1 MERYIDTSAIRK
13 NDYRREGYVKM
24 KKSRNMKER
33 IFALVLAL
41 TMIMGLMPQNM
52 MVAEAAPGN
61 PVKVEIQVVDSHDQ
75 GELSQFDLEIKRT
88 DETEQKISLDE
99 TDIDLAESKYLVELK
114 EGGTYSY
121 TATADGYVEKTGTIE
136 VQTENDPVIMSMD
149 LAAIQ
154 VNPSSLS
161 LRVGEETELGV
172 SNPVN
177 GATYTWGTE
186 DSGVATVSNGTVT
199 ARGKGNTNVT
209 VSYKDETTKI
219 PVTVS
224 QYETELELTAVPENG
239 TDVTEVALKAK
250 VTEGTNNVN
259 EGTVTFK
266 MGNSELGVSNV
277 TNGEAT
283 YTYQTDAGQYLNGD
297 VTFTA
302 LYNGTTKYAT
312 SNDTTDQTY
321 ASTSDITVSAEG
333 LTDNSIVFNPE
344 QTTQFQLNV
353 GNDQGRGLKYES
365 LDSDVAEVSNT
376 GLVTVKKPGDIEI
389 KVTASATD
397 AYNTST
403 YTFTAIAQQKMT
415 MNDLEWQPVSKVYDG
430 NIGIT
435 ITGSVPSSLQ
445 IDNKVASYT
454 FEGSFDNINVGDN
467 KQITISGKPT
477 ISGDS
482 NYYSLDWDDKTG
494 SYTRTDGSITAK
506 KVTLSIT
513 EDVELSY
520 GQNLK
525 TAVESKNLVQADG
538 MISNDEGKYTFT
550 ATLADGNYYVNPEPY
565 SNAVIPGKV
574 NYNETDYTLETSGTP
589 VGNYNFNFEDTGKKA
604 LKVTRQEVSDTDLK
618 NALELTANDSTLAE
632 MTADGNLE
640 KIYVR
645 NNSVLQFKI
654 KEESAFA
661 DYYDAVM
668 IKFPNWES
676 YQDAAKGANVDT
688 GTLSDGQLNNVEIYF
703 ALNGQ
708 SNTYTVSNNSTDQDV
723 TDQNVIKGNNLD
735 CIYIDNTAPEI
746 ELGDLEKTIISKMEQ
761 NITFGFFSNAAYTA
775 SVTAEDKPEDNNAGA
790 VDQIQYYVWH
800 LDSEG
805 KTNYESVKG
814 TDLSAD
820 AVEGKVNSLKEED
833 WSSTAEGQIPV
844 VGNADAIEQ
853 GYYLLFVRVY
863 DQIGNG
869 ETYVSNGMVFE
880 TQAPSVIINGI
891 TDGDINNTDTE
902 YSITITEPEEYV
914 SGIGRLEVLVT
925 KTENGGET
933 VKEEPGEAQSFDNT
947 KTYEDSYIID
957 FRQEISG
964 DGSTKTKTYE
974 LNEFEDWKNITVNGK
989 VTANNNISTDIT
1001 IEVKA
1006 YDNAGNCLKN
1016 INGEETWV
1024 TKTFQ
1029 IDKKAPEIH
1038 VSFDNNSVKNDKYFK
1053 DDRIMTI
1060 EYTERNLDVDC
1071 LQFDIS
1077 VDGIEYDS
1085 QSLAD
1090 VIEKGNTSGS
1100 IIEVVSGDEDNPLE
1114 VTGDDTDEKV
1124 SALKLR
1130 FSHDKDKRDDAI
1142 YSIVP
1147 SCKDQAGNVKNGLND
1162 EDYATE
1168 TKAGESFV
1176 IDKKEPTVSE
1186 VTYKNETGS
1195 VEPKTSLL
1203 PDDEKEY
1210 SQSAVEA
1217 TVKINEKNFRLDN
1230 GEFSSEN
1237 TQFDFSATSGVDA
1250 DDQAVEISDY
1260 LAAANKGG
1268 DWTQNNSVWTSK
1280 VEMFVFDT
1288 DANYSFGFK
1297 YYDLAGNEAIYA
1309 PHYFTVD
1316 KKAPCGDVEL
1326 DSSRDI
1332 GLTDFLNMITFNIFK
1347 NTAYDIGL
1355 TGRDTT
1361 SGVASIEYIYP
1372 ENTFSTEEEVRQA
1385 TGWNRCVT
1393 GDPKGAN
1400 STLSGNFSVE
1410 PNRQFVVYE
1419 KITDYAGN
1427 VTYIYP
1433 SNGIIADN
1441 ELPQISITELNK
1453 GDARNGIYNEDIHLR
1468 ITAEDPISGDTYSGL
1483 EHVWYRVTVAG
1494 NTSYEETIHL
1504 LDLREN
1510 DAEKYQ
1516 APEKR
1521 TFTKDIT
1528 IPASANY
1535 NSNDIKVQAFVT
1547 DFSQNTEESDIM
1559 SLKMDITDPTINV
1572 TYDLNSP
1579 LNDRY
1584 YNQTRTATVTVTE
1597 RNFDPS
1603 AVRFN
1608 ITNTDGTQPTISGW
1622 SNSSDSGVSD
1632 EATHTCTVTFAA
1644 DGDYTFTLNT
1654 TDLAGNASNYTRV
1667 DDFTIDQTDPTI
1679 QVSYDNNN
1687 DAEPGYFNANR
1698 TATITVTEHNFN
1710 AAEVNTAITASL
1722 EGRGVAAPGLGAW
1735 STRGDV
1741 HTASV
1746 TFSADADYTFDV
1758 DYTDLAGNAAAD
1770 YAQDSFTIDQTAP
1783 EIEFFDIVDKSANND
1798 VVAPGVRY
1806 SDNNYTENGVELTL
1820 TGANNG
1826 SMDIDGDHSSIPN
1839 GESIKMSDFERIKE
1853 NDDLYTLSAVI
1864 TDRAGNETEDSVIFS
1879 VNRFGSVYIISDV
1892 SKEWLNT
1899 GEGEYT
1905 YINEEQDIQVTEIN
1919 VDSIVASDISYGRD
1933 GQLVDLEAG
1942 KDYEVKASGSDVSWK
1957 QYDYTINKEN
1967 FEKEGNYTVTID
1979 SEDRAT
1985 NVGNSRAKGC
1995 NIEFA
2000 VDKTAPTIVITGIEN
2015 DAQYH
2020 ANTRNIVLNAADN
2033 IAMGDVGVYV
2043 GDADD
2048 PAQSYDAK
2056 AIRAAGGELT
2066 YTMSSSNS
2074 RQDIRAVATDAAG
2087 NTAEAEITRVLLTSN
2102 LFVQFYSNTPL
2113 LVGTIVGVVVIAGG
2127 LLWFFLIYK
2136 KKKDDE
2142 AQA

>member
-1 MERYIDTSAIRK
+1 MDILYLMERYIDTSAIRK
-13 NDYRREGYVKM
+13 NDYRREGDVKM

-33 IFALVLAL
+33 IFAFVLAL

-52 MVAEAAPGN
+52 MVAKAAPGN

-75 GELSQFDLEIKRT
+75 SELSQFDLEIERT
-88 DETEQKISLDE
+88 DETEQEISLDE
-99 TDIDLAESKYLVELK
+99 TDIDSVESKYLVELK
-114 EGGTYSY
+114 EGGKYTY
-121 TATADGYVEKTGTIE
+121 TAKADGYVEKTGTIE
-136 VQTENDPVIMSMD
+136 VQTENDPVKIPMD
-149 LAAIQ
+149 LASIQ
-154 VNPSSLS
+154 VNTSSLS
-161 LRVGEETELGV
+161 LRVGEETSLGV

-177 GATYTWGTE
+177 GATYTWNTE
-186 DSGVATVSNGTVT
+186 DSSVATVSNGTVT
-199 ARGKGNTNVT
+199 ARGKGNTNIT

-219 PVTVS
+219 SVMVS
-224 QYETELELTAVPENG
+224 QYETKLELTTVPENG

-283 YTYQTDAGQYLNGD
+283 YTYQTDAGQYLNGN

-302 LYNGTTKYAT
+302 MYNGTTKYAT
-312 SNDTTDQTY
+312 SNDTADQTY

-353 GNDQGRGLKYES
+353 DNVQEREIEYES
-365 LDSDVAEVSNT
+365 LDSDVADVSDT
-376 GLVTVKKPGDIEI
+376 GLVTVKNPGDIAI
-389 KVTASATD
+389 KVTAKATEG
-397 AYNTST
+397 YNTSVVK
-403 YTFTAIAQQKMT
+403 FAGVAQQKVT
-415 MNDLEWQPVSKVYDG
+415 PDELTWTSASKVYDG
-430 NIGIT
+430 NTDIT
-435 ITGSVPSSLQ
+435 ITGSVQ
-445 IDNKVASYT
+445 KVDGKTASYT
-454 FEGSFDNINVGDN
+454 FNGSFDNVNVGTN
-467 KQITISGKPT
+467 KDITLTELTETK
-477 ISGDS
+477 GDGA
-482 NYYSLDWDDKTG
+482 YYSLELSDDDKAVGQGTI
-494 SYTRTDGSITAK
+494 RAK
-506 KVTLSIT
+506 EVTLSIT
-513 EDVELSY
+513 ENVTLSY

-525 TAVESKNLVQADG
+525 AEVESRNLVQANG
-538 MISNDEGKYTFT
+538 MINGDEGKYTFT
-550 ATLADGNYYVNPEPY
+550 ATLADGNYYVDSY
-565 SNAVIPGKV
+565 TAAVIPGKV
-574 NYNETDYTLETSGTP
+574 HYDNADYTLEASGTP
-589 VGNYNFNFEDTGKKA
+589 VGNYNFIFTDKGKKD
-604 LKVTRQEVSDTDLK
+604 LEVTRQKVSDTELK
-618 NALELTANDSTLAE
+618 SALELIFNDSTLAE
-632 MTADGNLE
+632 KTASGELE
-640 KIYVR
+640 RIYVR
-645 NNSVLQFKI
+645 HQSTLQLKI
-654 KEESAFA
+654 KEGSKF
-661 DYYDAVM
+661 DGYYDTVM
-668 IKFPNWES
+668 IKFPNWEN
-676 YQDAAKGANVDT
+676 YQNVENGASVDT
-688 GTLSDGQLNNVEIYF
+688 GTLPDGQLTNAEIYF
-703 ALNGQ
+703 AKEGQ
-708 SNTYTVSNNSTDQDV
+708 AATYTVSNNDTGEGEV
-723 TDQNVIKGNNLD
+723 KGNNFD

-746 ELGDLEKTIISKMEQ
+746 KLGELEKTAVSQLKD

-775 SVTAEDKPEDNNAGA
+775 NVTAEDKPEDNNAGA
-790 VDQIQYYVWH
+790 VDQIQYYVWY
-800 LDSEG
+800 LDNEG
-805 KTNYESVKG
+805 KSDYNSVKA
-814 TDLSAD
+814 TDLSAT
-820 AVEGKVNSLKEED
+820 AVQTKVNSLKEED
-833 WSSTAEGQIPV
+833 WRSTMDGQIPV
-844 VGNADAIEQ
+844 TGKVDVIEQ
-853 GYYLLFVRVY
+853 GYYLLLVRAY
-863 DQIGNG
+863 DRIGNG
-869 ETYVSNGMVFE
+869 QTYVSNGMVFE
-880 TQAPSVIINGI
+880 TQAPSVVLNGI
-891 TDGDINNTDTE
+891 TDGDINNKDTK
-902 YSITITEPEEYV
+902 YTITITEPEEYI
-914 SGIGRLEVLVT
+914 SGIGKLEVLVT
-925 KTENGGET
+925 KTISGGDT
-933 VKEEPGEAQSFDNT
+933 VKEEAGNAQAFDDA

-964 DGSTKTKTYE
+964 DGSAKSKTYE
-974 LNEFEDWKNITVNGK
+974 LSEFDDWKNITVNGK
-989 VTANNNISTDIT
+989 VTATDNFSTDIT

-1016 INGEETWV
+1016 INGEEIWV

-1029 IDKKAPEIH
+1029 IDKKSPEIN

-1060 EYTERNLDVDC
+1060 DYTERNLDVDC
-1071 LQFDIS
+1071 LKFDIS
-1077 VDGIEYDS
+1077 VDGVEYDS

-1090 VIEKGNTSGS
+1090 VMEKGNTNGS
-1100 IIEVVSGDEDNPLE
+1100 IIEVVSGNDDNPFE
-1114 VTGDDTDEKV
+1114 VENEGTDKQV
-1124 SALKLR
+1124 STLKLL
-1130 FSHDKDKRDDAI
+1130 FSHDKDKSDDAI
-1142 YSIVP
+1142 YSIIP
-1147 SCKDQAGNVKNGLND
+1147 SCKDQAGNVKNGLSD
-1162 EDYATE
+1162 EDYADG
-1168 TKAGESFV
+1168 TKAGVSFI
-1176 IDKKEPTVSE
+1176 IDKKAPELSAETVSY
-1186 VTYKNETGS
+1186 VNAKGNF
-1195 VEPKTSLL
+1195 EPKDSLL
-1203 PDDEKEY
+1203 EDGQKVY
-1210 SQSAVEA
+1210 STSTVEA
-1217 TVKINEKNFRLDN
+1217 TIQITEKNFYLET
-1230 GEFSSEN
+1230 GEFSDE
-1237 TQFDFSATSGVDA
+1237 TPFSFKDTVGTDVNGEL
-1250 DDQAVEISDY
+1250 VTISDY
-1260 LAAANKGG
+1260 LAIANSG
-1268 DWTQNNSVWTSK
+1268 DNWSSENFVRTSNADT
-1280 VEMFVFDT
+1280 FVFQT
-1288 DANYSFGFK
+1288 DAHYVFAFT
-1297 YYDLAGNEAIYA
+1297 YTDLAGNTATYD

-1316 KKAPCGDVEL
+1316 QTAPGGDIEL
-1326 DSSRDI
+1326 DGSRDI
-1332 GLTDFLNMITFNIFK
+1332 GLKDFLNLITFNYFNIFK
-1347 NTAYDIGL
+1347 NDTYDVGL
-1355 TGRDTT
+1355 TGDDAT
-1361 SGVASIEYIYP
+1361 SGVKKIEYIYP
-1372 ENTFSTEEEVRQA
+1372 EKPLESKEDVAAVNS
-1385 TGWNRCVT
+1385 WN
-1393 GDPKGAN
+1393 
-1400 STLSGNFSVE
+1400 LSVQGNPSGGNAELNGLFTVS

-1427 VTYIYP
+1427 VTYRYP

-1483 EHVWYRVTVAG
+1483 EHVWYKVTVAG

-1559 SLKMDITDPTINV
+1559 SLKMDIKEPTINV

-1608 ITNTDGTQPTISGW
+1608 ITNTDGTQPSISGW
-1622 SNSSDSGVSD
+1622 SNSSNSGVSD
-1632 EATHTCTVTFAA
+1632 SATHTCTVTFAA

-1654 TDLAGNASNYTRV
+1654 TDLAGNASNYKRV
-1667 DDFTIDQTDPTI
+1667 DEFTIDQTDPTI

-1710 AAEVNTAITASL
+1710 AADVNTAITASL

-1758 DYTDLAGNAAAD
+1758 DYTDLAGNAATD

-1826 SMDIDGDHSSIPN
+1826 SMDIDGEHSSIPN
-1839 GESIKMSDFERIKE
+1839 GESIKMADFERTKE

-1879 VNRFGSVYIISDV
+1879 VNRFGSVYIISDET
-1892 SKEWLNT
+1892 KEWLNT

-1942 KDYEVKASGSDVSWK
+1942 TDYEVKASGSDVSWK

-2015 DAQYH
+2015 DAQYR

-2043 GDADD
+2043 GDEDD

-2056 AIRAAGGELT
+2056 EIRAAGGELT

-2142 AQA
+2142 AQAN

>member
-1 MERYIDTSAIRK
+1 
-13 NDYRREGYVKM
+13 M

-33 IFALVLAL
+33 IFALLLAL
-41 TMIMGLMPQNM
+41 AMIAGVMPQNM
-52 MVAEAAPGN
+52 MVAKAAAGD
-61 PVKVEIQVVDSHDQ
+61 PVKVEIQVENSYDQ
-75 GELSQFDLEIKRT
+75 SKLSQFDLEIERT
-88 DETEQKISLDE
+88 DATEEKISIDE
-99 TDIDLAESKYLVELK
+99 TDIDPAENKYFVELK
-114 EGGTYSY
+114 EGGMYSY
-121 TATADGYVEKTGTIE
+121 TATADGYVERTGTIE
-136 VQTENDPVIMSMD
+136 VQTENDPVKIPMD

-154 VNPSSLS
+154 VNTSSLS
-161 LRVGEETELGV
+161 LRVGEVTSLSV

-186 DSGVATVSNGTVT
+186 DSSVAAVSNGTVT
-199 ARGKGNTNVT
+199 AEGKGNTNIT
-209 VSYKDETTKI
+209 VSYKDETTKVPI
-219 PVTVS
+219 AVS
-224 QYETELELTAVPENG
+224 QYETKVELTADPENG
-239 TDVTEVALKAK
+239 ADITKVELKAK

-259 EGTVTFK
+259 EGSVTFK
-266 MGNSELGVSNV
+266 MGDSELGTSNV

-283 YTYQTDAGQYLNGD
+283 CTYQTDAGQYLNGK

-302 LYNGTTKYAT
+302 TYNGTTKYAT
-312 SNDTTDQTY
+312 SNDTADQTY

-353 GNDQGRGLKYES
+353 GNVQERELEYLS

-397 AYNTST
+397 TYNTST
-403 YTFTAIAQQKMT
+403 YTFTAIAQQKVT
-415 MNDLEWQPVSKVYDG
+415 MKDLEWQPVSKVYDG
-430 NIGIT
+430 NVGIT

-482 NYYSLDWDDKTG
+482 NYYSLDWDDATG

-513 EDVELSY
+513 EDVPLSY

-565 SNAVIPGKV
+565 SKAVIPGKV
-574 NYNETDYTLETSGTP
+574 NYNETDYTLEASGTP
-589 VGNYNFNFEDTGKKA
+589 VGNYNFIFEDTGKKA

-688 GTLSDGQLNNVEIYF
+688 DTLSDGQLNNVEIYF

-775 SVTAEDKPEDNNAGA
+775 SVTAEDKPEDNNAGV

-1029 IDKKAPEIH
+1029 IDKKAPEIN
-1038 VSFDNNSVKNDKYFK
+1038 VSFEDSGVKNDKYFN
-1053 DDRIMTI
+1053 DDRVMTI
-1060 EYTERNLDVDC
+1060 EYTERNLDKDC
-1071 LQFDIS
+1071 LEFEVSLGGSDQGKMKLDDLLALSKGGYEIS
-1077 VDGIEYDS
+1077 
-1085 QSLAD
+1085 
-1090 VIEKGNTSGS
+1090 
-1100 IIEVVSGDEDNPLE
+1100 LE
-1114 VTGDDTDEKV
+1114 EGTKDAPFTETGTGDDKIWT
-1124 SALKLR
+1124 LKLR
-1130 FSHDKDKRDDAI
+1130 FGHDKDLSEDAEYEI
-1142 YSIVP
+1142 IPY
-1147 SCKDQAGNVKNGLND
+1147 CKDKAGNENVELDSESAKECQEFIID
-1162 EDYATE
+1162 
-1168 TKAGESFV
+1168 TKAPEITVAYSVDTTDSQEAEDV
-1176 IDKKEPTVSE
+1176 IQAIKASAGNENARAYTNKTVSAAI
-1186 VTYKNETGS
+1186 T
-1195 VEPKTSLL
+1195 
-1203 PDDEKEY
+1203 
-1210 SQSAVEA
+1210 
-1217 TVKINEKNFRLDN
+1217 INEKNFWISQDN
-1230 GEFSSEN
+1230 FGNDQKNSMIFPGI
-1237 TQFDFSATSGVDA
+1237 AGVDLEGQ
-1250 DDQAVEISDY
+1250 DV
-1260 LAAANKGG
+1260 LAENPIDSEWSGNVGEYSCKL
-1268 DWTQNNSVWTSK
+1268 D
-1280 VEMFVFDT
+1280 FVG
-1288 DANYSFGFK
+1288 DANYTFGFE
-1297 YYDLAGNEAIYA
+1297 YVDLAGNEAVYTDDVKPLA
-1309 PHYFTVD
+1309 DKPHYFTVD
-1316 KKAPCGDVEL
+1316 KTAPTGSITVTTNDGTNVWRTL
-1326 DSSRDI
+1326 LNA
-1332 GLTDFLNMITFNIFK
+1332 LTFGAFDKFSNSIPVS
-1347 NTAYDIGL
+1347 L
-1355 TGRDTT
+1355 TGEDVTAGVAKIQYYNSTSPKTYDEIAALSESSWKDGTSYDMDADQQFVPYLKVTDRAGNVEYISTT
-1361 SGVASIEYIYP
+1361 SG
-1372 ENTFSTEEEVRQA
+1372 F
-1385 TGWNRCVT
+1385 
-1393 GDPKGAN
+1393 
-1400 STLSGNFSVE
+1400 
-1410 PNRQFVVYE
+1410 
-1419 KITDYAGN
+1419 
-1427 VTYIYP
+1427 
-1433 SNGIIADN
+1433 IADQTK
-1441 ELPQISITELNK
+1441 PQITITEANRN
-1453 GDARNGIYNEDIHLR
+1453 AASNGIYNEDVILSVKV
-1468 ITAEDPISGDTYSGL
+1468 EDPTNGGTYSGL
-1483 EHVWYRVTVAG
+1483 QSVTYHIQASG
-1494 NTSYEETIHL
+1494 NVSTSEDGSLHTAAQNVQSHKTVNGTITV
-1504 LDLREN
+1504 
-1510 DAEKYQ
+1510 DADK
-1516 APEKR
+1516 
-1521 TFTKDIT
+1521 F
-1528 IPASANY
+1528 
-1535 NSNDIKVQAFVT
+1535 NSNDVTVTVYAT
-1547 DFSQNTEESDIM
+1547 DFSGNEWSEDI
-1559 SLKMDITDPTINV
+1559 SLKIDSTAPTIDV

-1608 ITNTDGTQPTISGW
+1608 ITNTDGTQPSISGW
-1622 SNSSDSGVSD
+1622 SNSSNSGVSD
-1632 EATHTCTVTFAA
+1632 SATHTCTVTFAA

-1654 TDLAGNASNYTRV
+1654 TDLAGNDSNYTRV
-1667 DDFTIDQTDPTI
+1667 DEFTIDQTDPTI

-1687 DAEPGYFNANR
+1687 DAESGYFNADR

-1722 EGRGVAAPGLGAW
+1722 EGRGVSTPGLGGW

-1746 TFSADADYTFDV
+1746 TFSADADYTFDM

-1770 YAQDSFTIDQTAP
+1770 YEQDSFTVDQTAP
-1783 EIEFFDIVDKSANND
+1783 ELEFFDIEDKSANND

-1806 SDNNYTENGVELTL
+1806 SDNNYTENGVEITL
-1820 TGANNG
+1820 EGANHG
-1826 SMDIDGDHSSIPN
+1826 EMELDGDRSSIPN
-1839 GESIKMSDFERIKE
+1839 GESIKMADFERTKE
-1853 NDDLYTLSAVI
+1853 NDDLYTMTAVI
-1864 TDRAGNETEDSVIFS
+1864 RDRAGNETEDSVIFS
-1879 VNRFGSVYIISDV
+1879 VNRFGSVFVLSDETQELV
-1892 SKEWLNT
+1892 DNY
-1899 GEGEYT
+1899 YT
-1905 YINEEQDIQVTEIN
+1905 NEEQNLVVTEIN
-1919 VDSIVASDISYGRD
+1919 VDSLVFNGISYGRD
-1933 GQLVDLEAG
+1933 GELVNLEAG
-1942 KDYEVKASGSDVSWK
+1942 TDYEVKASGSEVSWK

-1995 NIEFA
+1995 DIEFA
-2000 VDKTAPTIVITGIEN
+2000 IDKTAPTVVITGIED
-2015 DAQYH
+2015 DAQYR
-2020 ANTRNIVLNAADN
+2020 ANTRNITVNAADN
-2033 IAMGDVGVYV
+2033 IAMGDVGVYL
-2043 GDADD
+2043 GDSDK
-2048 PAQSYDAK
+2048 PVQSYDAK
-2056 AIRAAGGELT
+2056 DIQAAGGELT

-2113 LVGTIVGVVVIAGG
+2113 LVGSIAGVVVIAGG
-2127 LLWFFLIYK
+2127 LLWFFLIFK
-2136 KKKDDE
+2136 KKKE
-2142 AQA
+2142 KEQANK